1 MILKAI
7 FIYYRKRF
15 IFYFQFI
22 MKTRTLSFIALLTA
36 WTLILTGCNKGTNEN
51 SPESPAEQPLNE
63 AAQYCIDNGGT
74 YNIVTS
80 ETAVYG
86 ECTLADGTV
95 CEEWD
100 YLEWAC
106 PISSTIEE
114 KSLTMEEIKDLF
126 KTHFPKSYTYSDF
139 NIASNLIEDEG
150 EHTYTAEEAG
160 ILTPKH
166 SEIQGSQVI
175 SSGIQ
180 DGMVYNDTLSTLE
193 NGSLISV
200 VYVINPDTLNFVTAK
215 VTDWEHQVT
224 YKFAY

>member
-1 MILKAI
+1 
-7 FIYYRKRF
+7 
-15 IFYFQFI
+15 
-22 MKTRTLSFIALLTA
+22 MKTRTLSFVALLAA
-36 WTLILTGCNKGTNEN
+36 WTLILTGCNKEI
-51 SPESPAEQPLNE
+51 SEDPLEQPLNE
-63 AAQYCIDNGGT
+63 AAQYCIENGGT
-74 YNIVTS
+74 HNIVTS

-106 PISSTIEE
+106 PEPIPTITEE
-114 KSLTMEEIKDLF
+114 KSFTMDEIKDLF